1 MASEVELKL
10 ALAPEDEGALRAA
23 AALSGIPA
31 SAKRMVAIYFDTPRH
46 DLAHARMALRL
57 RREGRR
63 WIQTLKAGGKSTGG
77 MHERSEW
84 EFTRTR
90 PSIDLS
96 LFADTPLA
104 DVEDAATLHERL
116 VEVFRIDST
125 RTTWEIAPWPGTRVE
140 VALDRG
146 RVAAKGRAEDFCEV
160 EIERKEGEPG
170 AAFDVASRLLEE
182 VALRPS
188 AVTKAERGYR
198 LALRR
203 RLAPVK
209 AAQIALDAKL
219 TVAGAARLVIG
230 AALDQL
236 QANGEGVLAT
246 TNPEFVHQARVALRR
261 MRSAMKTFGPAIGAQ
276 RAQAWRRAL
285 GELGTVLGTA
295 RDWDVLGTETLPRAL
310 AAYGDPKV
318 RRTVLAAVTRRRRG
332 ERESARAAI
341 RSRASAAVIL
351 ELARWLPLEEEAPGA
366 DAAAG
371 SLLDFAVKRIRKR
384 HKLLLADAANLEKL
398 TLAERHQVR
407 IDTKRLRYKVDALA
421 SLFPEKRLERYLE
434 VLGGLQDALGH
445 ANDATTAGRLLA
457 ELDPPEPFA
466 AFARGWFAAQAAGD
480 PMVFGLLRD
489 NLADAPRFWRHAAQG

>member
-10 ALAPEDEGALRAA
+10 ALAPRDEGALRAA
-23 AALSGIPA
+23 AALAGIPA
-31 SAKRMVAIYFDTPRH
+31 STRRMVALYFDTPRH
-46 DLAHARMALRL
+46 DLAQARIALRL

-63 WIQTLKAGGKSTGG
+63 WIQTLKSAGRSTGG

-84 EFTRTR
+84 EFERTR
-90 PSIDLS
+90 ASIDLS

-104 DVEDAATLHERL
+104 QVQDAGTLHERL
-116 VEVFRIDST
+116 VEVFRIDGT

-146 RVAAKGRAEDFCEV
+146 RVVARGRAEDFCEV
-160 EIERKEGEPG
+160 EIERKEGDPG
-170 AAFDVASRLLEE
+170 AAFDLASRLLEE
-182 VALRPS
+182 LDLRPS
-188 AVTKAERGYR
+188 GITKAERGYR

-209 AAQIALDAKL
+209 AAEIALDAKL
-219 TVAGAARLVIG
+219 TIAGAARVVIG

-261 MRSAMKTFGPAIGAQ
+261 MRSAMKTFGCAIGAQ
-276 RAQAWRRAL
+276 RAQAWRRAF
-285 GELGTVLGTA
+285 GELGTALGTA
-295 RDWDVLGTETLPRAL
+295 RDWDVLGTETLPRVL
-310 AAYGDPKV
+310 AAYGDPGM
-318 RRTVLAAVTRRRRG
+318 RRTMLAAATRRRRG

-341 RSRASAAVIL
+341 RSRASAVIIL
-351 ELARWLPLEEEAPGA
+351 ELARWLALEEEAPV
-366 DAAAG
+366 DAATG
-371 SLLDFAVKRIRKR
+371 SLVEFAVKRIRKR
-384 HKLLLADAANLEKL
+384 HKLLLADAAQLEKL
-398 TLAERHQVR
+398 TPVERHQVR

-421 SLFPEKRLERYLE
+421 SLFPERRLERYLG
-434 VLGGLQDALGH
+434 VLGALQDALGH

-457 ELDPPEPFA
+457 ELDPREPFA

-489 NLADAPRFWRHAAQG
+489 NLADAPRFWRHAAQS

>member
-1 MASEVELKL
+1 
-10 ALAPEDEGALRAA
+10 
-23 AALSGIPA
+23 
-31 SAKRMVAIYFDTPRH
+31 
-46 DLAHARMALRL
+46 
-57 RREGRR
+57 
-63 WIQTLKAGGKSTGG
+63 
-77 MHERSEW
+77 
-84 EFTRTR
+84 
-90 PSIDLS
+90 
-96 LFADTPLA
+96 
-104 DVEDAATLHERL
+104 
-116 VEVFRIDST
+116 
-125 RTTWEIAPWPGTRVE
+125 
-140 VALDRG
+140 
-146 RVAAKGRAEDFCEV
+146 
-160 EIERKEGEPG
+160 
-170 AAFDVASRLLEE
+170 
-182 VALRPS
+182 
-188 AVTKAERGYR
+188 
-198 LALRR
+198 
-203 RLAPVK
+203 
-209 AAQIALDAKL
+209 
-219 TVAGAARLVIG
+219 
-230 AALDQL
+230 
-236 QANGEGVLAT
+236 
-246 TNPEFVHQARVALRR
+246 
-261 MRSAMKTFGPAIGAQ
+261 
-276 RAQAWRRAL
+276 L

-318 RRTVLAAVTRRRRG
+318 RRTVLAAVTRRRRA